1 MVVVHQLA
9 SATLRGKYQASIE
22 LLNGRFEFDVYIVVE
37 APCGFFYLIPIPR
50 VCSHVQ
56 HALRGKPH
64 SWP

>member
-37 APCGFFYLIPIPR
+37 APCGF
-50 VCSHVQ
+50 
-56 HALRGKPH
+56 
-64 SWP
+64 